1 MKYFSRDDLL
11 KSLKRIHKELDKINE
26 NESFLK
32 MLEFLDLDIKDIEKT
47 EYFYTN
53 NIIEDIFVL
62 WYESGI
68 CVDFS
73 TEVDFLIL
81 VDKTIDLLDISRIE
95 FYAYITKQEKLIP
108 VKYQAS

>member
-32 MLEFLDLDIKDIEKT
+32 MLEFLAIDMKDIKKT
-47 EYFYTN
+47 EYYYTD

-68 CVDFS
+68 CIEFS

-81 VDKTIDLLDISRIE
+81 MDKIIDLLNISRIE